1 MKDARNQ
8 TERKTLLDAAIPLI
22 EGQIISITILSPVVG
37 MALNAAFWS
46 TIVGIGFAAAMI
58 ARARARIPQLIPVH
72 ARNAA
77 PTIESSQ
84 PVPAAYAI

>member
-8 TERKTLLDAAIPLI
+8 TERKTLLDVAIPLI

-46 TIVGIGFAAAMI
+46 TVVGIGFAAAMI
-58 ARARARIPQLIPVH
+58 SRARTRIPQLIAVH
-72 ARNAA
+72 ARRAA
-77 PTIESSQ
+77 PAIENTQ
-84 PVPAAYAI
+84 PMPAYAA